1 MPFAPCALLRKF
13 AGMSRIVFIALV
25 SLLSFAGRLAAV
37 QSAALFDAGV
47 AGNPAVAPSP
57 ASAALPWTAG
67 VPTTDVGNFASTAV
81 SPDGATGFNAWR
93 MLDNSTAGSQFIT
106 WTRAL
111 TTQQHTDAAAYG
123 WKLTTRL
130 RVADPVASN
139 GGANSTVLI
148 YGNNSTGGTAKR
160 WILFFDLNAAGEIV
174 TTLVGGPTVTLAGV
188 DSTQQHVH
196 ELRYN
201 SGTSLADYYVDGVVK
216 ATGYAGTGTNFN
228 GVQWG
233 TGSSGGRGDGYW
245 NAVEFLINDP
255 PPPPAPVVTTQPTP
269 QSVVAGSSV
278 SLTGAFSGTGITYQ
292 WYKDA
297 APVAGAT
304 SATLTISSVSA
315 ADAGDYWLRATNVS
329 GTAETRTAALEV
341 RGGASLVISEFL
353 AENDRGLVDVD
364 GEQNDWI
371 ELHNPT
377 TATRSTTGLF
387 LTDDALV
394 PEKWPLPAVSIAPG
408 GFLTVFASEK
418 NRAVA
423 GAELHTNFRI
433 GNGGGYLALTGA
445 GGAVVSSFNYG
456 TQYSDVS
463 YGRTVHSTPGTKLFL
478 LPSPGALNADGITN
492 VRPEP
497 AFDVAGGTFSGSRTV
512 GISTTM
518 TGGTLRYTTTGAR
531 PQFDSPAYSAPLA
544 LSANTQL
551 RAAMIFPGERYGASS
566 TSSHL
571 RLGSD
576 VATFTSPLPVVIL
589 HNGGAG
595 GAPGV
600 SGRGPNGD
608 GSDVVEVALQPT
620 SLTILDEAA
629 GGTAMTSPVVDTS
642 RSGLRIRGSS
652 SFTFARKSYALETW
666 TELDEEPREK
676 SLLGMSPESDW
687 VLYAPDS
694 ASNFDV
700 PLIHNSLIYE
710 LARQSGFDAPRFRF
724 VEVFLNTAGGDVTM
738 SDHRGLY
745 LLVEKPKRANGR
757 VNFNRLNADGTAGGW
772 MLTVDR
778 MDALPVGSALGS
790 LAPRHFHTAGPDG
803 TVQTPDDNP
812 RGFQAIVNGTASGA
826 GVLPAND
833 DIPNFY
839 HSFFNFD
846 SPRGWEITAA
856 QRGPIQTFVRAFDTA
871 LYGASYTHPV
881 NGYAPFIDVPN
892 WAHHLLLHSFAKNQ
906 DAVVLSAYLKRETPV
921 AKMKWATIWDFDRS
935 YNRNTSNGGA
945 TATLNLDWAHS
956 RMHYARLI
964 TDPEFVQ
971 AYIDKW
977 QEIRRGAFA
986 TANMHAVVDAQV
998 AEITSTVAVRS
1009 GTTASAWTTN
1019 VATLKTWLQDRGTAF
1034 DAQFTQPAVFAQN
1047 GGAVPA
1053 GFSLTMTAPAGTIY
1067 YTTNGTNPRAV
1078 GGGIA
1083 GTAYTGAV
1091 PITATTTVFA
1101 RVLNGA
1107 AWSGTTVA
1115 TFYPPQDLQTLR
1127 VTELYYNP
1135 PGAGAVDGDEFEFLE
1150 LQNTG
1155 LVTLDLDGL
1164 SFSGINFTFP
1174 NGTSLAPGAFFL
1186 LARNQPQLAARFP
1199 SAVANGIY
1207 TGKLD
1212 NSGETLALLQ
1222 GAVTVWSF
1230 SYGTSGAWPTQPS
1243 NGGASLQRPDAPAIG
1258 YDAATWAAAAPTP
1271 GTALSIADSDGDGM
1285 PDYFETQHNIT
1296 DANADAD
1303 GDGATNGAE
1312 FNAGTNPRNNLSV
1325 FKLTA
1330 SATTDAAT
1338 LALEFTAVAARSY
1351 TVQYRDELGGGSWL
1365 KYYDVPAGPDSRSEL
1380 ITVPMNTAARFYRI
1394 ITPAV
1399 AGAAL
1404 LLPASGGDAVALDP
1418 NFSNSMVLQR
1428 DMALPVWGTAAAGH
1442 EVTVTF
1448 NGAAASVVADA
1459 NGRWLVELPAQSASK
1474 TSRELKVLAGGQ
1486 PRLTVSDVLVGEVW
1500 LCAGQSNMEFRSDQ
1514 EATWATEQASA
1525 ALPHVRLRNMRYAG
1539 QGVGATAYSAAVV
1552 ARQTPTD
1559 FYSASAWAASSA
1571 ASAAP
1576 FSAVGYFFGKEIR
1589 NALDVPVG
1597 LINMSVGGSPAEAWM
1612 RRAVIPT
1619 ALTAPDWTTNNTN
1632 LEPWCNGRATVQL
1645 GALIGS
1651 APGDDMGPNHS
1662 FKPAFLWSAGP
1673 ARLAPFAIRG
1683 VLWYQGE
1690 SNALSHIGEP
1700 GVTNPKWR
1708 VDQHET
1714 LFPLLVNDW
1723 RAQWGQGNF
1732 PFLVCQLSSISE
1744 TSYDSD
1750 FWPEFRDYQR
1760 RATAQLPNMGLAV
1773 TSDIGN
1779 SSNVHPT
1786 NKRDVGK
1793 RLARWAQHYTY
1804 GDTAALPCPLP
1815 TTATRSGN
1823 TVTVSFN
1830 NTGPALATSNA
1841 AAPATFE
1848 LAGADNIF
1856 YPATAT
1862 IVGATITA
1870 TSASVPTPTKV
1881 RYAWQPFSAGN
1892 LVNSA
1897 GLPASTFLLNV
1908 AP

>member
-1 MPFAPCALLRKF
+1 MNLDMRPFIVLLL
-13 AGMSRIVFIALV
+13 VFTARA
-25 SLLSFAGRLAAV
+25 FAV
-37 QSAALFDAGV
+37 QSVALFDAGTP
-47 AGNPAVAPSP
+47 GNPPVAPSP
-57 ASAALPWTAG
+57 AVAALPWTAG
-67 VPTTDVGNFASTAV
+67 APTSDTGNFSSVAV

-93 MLDNSTAGSQFIT
+93 TLDNSTAASQFIT

-123 WKLTTRL
+123 WKMTARI
-130 RVADPVASN
+130 RVADPVAAN
-139 GGANSTVLI
+139 GGSNSTVLL

-160 WILFFDLNAAGEIV
+160 WILFFDINAAGEIV
-174 TTLVGGPTVTLAGV
+174 TTLVGGATVTLTGV
-188 DSTQQHVH
+188 DASQHHVH

-201 SGTSLADYYVDGVVK
+201 ATTAQAEYFVDGVLK
-216 ATGYAGTGTNFN
+216 SSGYTGTGTNFN

-245 NAVEFLINDP
+245 NAVEFVINDP
-255 PPPPAPVVTTQPTP
+255 PAPPAPTVTTQPIS
-269 QSVVAGSSV
+269 QSVAPGANV
-278 SLTGAFSGTGITYQ
+278 SLTGGFSGTGITYQ
-292 WYKDA
+292 WYKNA
-297 APVAGAT
+297 AVIPAANA
-304 SATLTISSVSA
+304 ATLTLNNVSA
-315 ADAGDYWLRATNVS
+315 AAAGDYWARATNAS
-329 GTAETRTAALEV
+329 GMAETRTAALEI
-341 RGGASLVISEFL
+341 RGGAALVISEFL
-353 AENDRGLVDVD
+353 AENDHGLIDSD
-364 GEQNDWI
+364 GEQHDWL

-377 TATRSTTGLF
+377 TATLSTAGLF

-394 PEKWPLPAVSIAPG
+394 PSKWALPAVNIAPG

-423 GAELHTNFRI
+423 GAELHTNFKVS
-433 GNGGGYLALTGA
+433 NAGGYLALTGA
-445 GGAVVSSFNYG
+445 GGAVISAFTYPAQFSDISFG
-456 TQYSDVS
+456 
-463 YGRTVHSTPGTKLFL
+463 STMNGAAKFFL
-478 LPSPGALNADGITN
+478 IPSPAALNTDGITN

-497 AFDVAGGTFSGSRTV
+497 VFDISGGTFSGSRTV
-512 GISTTM
+512 PISTAM
-518 TGGTLRYTTTGAR
+518 TGGTLRFTTNGAR
-531 PQFDSPAYSAPLA
+531 PQFDSAAYTAPIALTASAH
-544 LSANTQL
+544 L

-566 TSSHL
+566 TASHL
-571 RLGSD
+571 KLGAD
-576 VATFTSPLPVVIL
+576 VTSFTSPLPVVIL

-595 GAPGV
+595 AVPGV

-608 GSDVVEVALQPT
+608 GSDVVEVAMQGA
-620 SLTILDEAA
+620 SLTILDEV
-629 GGTAMTSPVVDTS
+629 GGNTAMTSPVVEAS
-642 RSGLRIRGSS
+642 RSGLRVRGSS
-652 SFTFARKSYALETW
+652 SFTFNRKSYALETW

-676 SLLGMSPESDW
+676 SLLGMSAESDW
-687 VLYAPDS
+687 VLYAPDPS
-694 ASNFDV
+694 QFDL

-724 VEVFLNTAGGDVTM
+724 VEVFLNTGGGDITM
-738 SDHRGLY
+738 ADHRGLY

-778 MDALPVGSALGS
+778 MDALPIGSTIGS

-803 TVQTPDDNP
+803 TVQTADDNV
-812 RGFQAIVNGTASGA
+812 RGFQAIVNGVASGA

-871 LYGASYTHPV
+871 LYGANYTDPTL
-881 NGYAPFIDVPN
+881 GYAPFIDVQN
-892 WAHHLLLHSFAKNQ
+892 WAHHLALHSFAKNQ
-906 DAVVLSAYLKRETPV
+906 DAVVLSAYLKRETPT

-935 YNRNTSNGGA
+935 YNRNTSNGGGA
-945 TATLNLDWAHS
+945 ATLNLSWAHD
-956 RMHYARLI
+956 RLFYPRLM
-964 TDPEFVQ
+964 TDAEFAQ
-971 AYIDKW
+971 AYIDQW
-977 QEIRRGAFA
+977 QNMRRGAFS
-986 TANMHAVVDAQV
+986 TANMQAVLDAQV
-998 AEITSTVAVRS
+998 AEITSTVAARS
-1009 GTTASAWTTN
+1009 GTTAGTWATN
-1019 VATLKTWLQDRGTAF
+1019 TATLRTWLGDRGAAF
-1034 DAQFTQPAVFAQN
+1034 DAQFTAPAVFSQL
-1047 GGAVPA
+1047 GGNVPA
-1053 GFSLTMTAPAGTIY
+1053 GFSLSITAAAGDVY
-1067 YTTNGTNPRAV
+1067 YTTNATDPRAV
-1078 GGGIA
+1078 GGA
-1083 GTAYTGAV
+1083 ATGTLYTGAI

-1101 RVLNGA
+1101 RVKNGS

-1135 PGAGAVDGDEFEFLE
+1135 PGAGAVDGDEFEFAE

-1155 LVTLDLDGL
+1155 LVTLDLGGL
-1164 SFSGINFTFP
+1164 SFSGITFTFP
-1174 NGTSLAPGAFFL
+1174 AGTSLAPGAYFL
-1186 LARNQPQLAARFP
+1186 LARNPAQLATRFP
-1199 SAVANGIY
+1199 GVVVNGTY

-1212 NSGETLALLQ
+1212 NNGETLALVQ
-1222 GAVTVWSF
+1222 GAVVVWSF
-1230 SYGTSGAWPTQPS
+1230 AYDDSGAWPTQAD
-1243 NGGASLQRPDAPAIG
+1243 NGGMSLQRPDPAAPG
-1258 YDAATWAAAAPTP
+1258 YSAATFTAAAPTP
-1271 GTALSIADSDGDGM
+1271 GGALSLADSDGDGM
-1285 PDYFETQHNIT
+1285 PDYFETLHALSDPNG
-1296 DANADAD
+1296 DAD
-1303 GDGATNGAE
+1303 GDGATNSAE

-1338 LALEFTAVAARSY
+1338 LALQFQALGGRSY
-1351 TVQYRDELGGGSWL
+1351 SVQYRDELTSGVWE
-1365 KYYDVPAGPDSRSEL
+1365 KYYDVPAGPDTRDEL
-1380 ITVPMNTAARFYRI
+1380 ITVPMNTAKRFFRI
-1394 ITPAV
+1394 ITPVV

-1404 LLPASGGDAVALDP
+1404 LMPASGGDNVALDP
-1418 NFSNSMVLQR
+1418 IFSDHMVLQR
-1428 DMALPVWGTAAAGH
+1428 DAKLPVWGTAAAGH
-1442 EVTVTF
+1442 EITVTF
-1448 NGAAASVVADA
+1448 NGTAAAAVADA
-1459 NGRWLVELPAQSASK
+1459 QGRWLVELPAQAASK

-1486 PRLTVSDVLVGEVW
+1486 PRLTVADVLVGEVW
-1500 LCAGQSNMEFRSDQ
+1500 LCAGQSNMEWRTDQ
-1514 EATWATEQASA
+1514 EATWASEQASA
-1525 ALPHVRLRNMRYAG
+1525 ALPHVRLRNMGYAG
-1539 QGVGATAYSAAVV
+1539 QGIFASQYSAAIV
-1552 ARQTPTD
+1552 ARQTAAD
-1559 FYSASAWAASSA
+1559 FYNASAWAACDA
-1571 ASAAP
+1571 TNAAP

-1612 RRAVIPT
+1612 RRAIIPA
-1619 ALTAPDWTTNNTN
+1619 ALTTPGWTTNDTN
-1632 LEPWCNGRATVQL
+1632 LEPWCNGRALVQL
-1645 GALIGS
+1645 GTLIGT

-1662 FKPAFLWSAGP
+1662 FKPAFIWNAGP

-1714 LFPLLVNDW
+1714 LFPLLVSDW

-1744 TSYDSD
+1744 TGYDSD

-1760 RATAQLPNMGLAV
+1760 RATAGLPNMGLAV

-1779 SSNVHPT
+1779 ASNVHPT

-1793 RLARWAQHYTY
+1793 RLARWAQKYVH
-1804 GDTAALPCPLP
+1804 GDSAVLACPLP
-1815 TTATRSGN
+1815 SSATRSGS

-1830 NTGPALATSNA
+1830 DAGPALSTSNA

-1848 LAGADNIF
+1848 VAGADGVF
-1856 YPATAT
+1856 YPATAS
-1862 IVGATITA
+1862 IVGATVTA
-1870 TSASVPTPTKV
+1870 TSASVATPTRV
-1881 RYAWQPFSAGN
+1881 RYAWQPFSGGN

-1897 GLPASTFLLNV
+1897 GFPASTFSLNI